1 MRQERE
7 QIMRK
12 KGVSSEQKTEAG
24 RAKGVGHLFL
34 QKDGELA
41 GRPQQPPA
49 YCGQL
54 IVNKERAMD
63 SPPAAGLIMSTLPQL
78 EPHPK
83 STGHRH
89 LKDSTESLCL
99 SAPPPLQERN

>member
-1 MRQERE
+1 MPGAGRLVKVIPGRRREVGSLRGEIMRQERE

-54 IVNKERAMD
+54 IVSKERAMD

-78 EPHPK
+78 EPP
-83 STGHRH
+83 S
-89 LKDSTESLCL
+89 
-99 SAPPPLQERN
+99 